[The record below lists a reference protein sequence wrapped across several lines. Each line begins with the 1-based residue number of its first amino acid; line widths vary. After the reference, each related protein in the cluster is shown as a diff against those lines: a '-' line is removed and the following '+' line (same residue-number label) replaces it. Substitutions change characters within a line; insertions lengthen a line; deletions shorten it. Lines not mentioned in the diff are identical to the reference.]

1 MRIDKPPMLTGNNRE
16 DIAKLRGYLY
26 RLTDELERAERET
39 APAEEAPI
47 ETPKHTGI
55 VKIYSS
61 DTGLTTGSLIDMRED
76 IIDAKFYTVV
86 FVDNNNPES
95 SFIPVILFKRGK
107 FAVGTVQANGST
119 TTVKLQFANG
129 KIRYNQGTIS
139 GYSLREIYATV
150 I

>member
-26 RLTDELERAERET
+26 RLTDELERAEMET
-39 APAEEAPI
+39 TPTEEAPK

-61 DTGLTTGSLIDMRED
+61 DTGLGTGSTIDMRED

-86 FVDNNNPES
+86 FIDSNNAENT
-95 SFIPVILFKRGK
+95 FIPVILFKRGK
-107 FAVGTVQANGST
+107 YARGTVQVGGNT
-119 TTVKLQFANG
+119 TTVTLQFANG
-129 KIRYNQGTIS
+129 KIRYNSGSIS
-139 GYSLREIYATV
+139 GYSLKEIYATV